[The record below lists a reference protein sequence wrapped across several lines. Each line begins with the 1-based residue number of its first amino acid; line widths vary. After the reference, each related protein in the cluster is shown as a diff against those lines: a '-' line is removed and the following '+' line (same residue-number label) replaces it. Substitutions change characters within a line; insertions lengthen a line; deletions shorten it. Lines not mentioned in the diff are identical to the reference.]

1 MSQEVKY
8 LKLSELRLWTENP
21 RHPIES
27 TATDEDIINLALENQ
42 DKKWDIAS
50 LSKKMGDY
58 YDFSE
63 LPTVVYHGKIPVVYD
78 GNRRVIIGK
87 IKLGL
92 VKLNSSYNL
101 SLPFY
106 PDEIP
111 CNVCTREIAL
121 KNILRKHSS
130 TGNWTALDKDI
141 FLHKFMNQEKSNFLI
156 FEEYTGMISSN
167 PHLNQGFVKSEILSD
182 KNLKAVGFEFKGGNF
197 LSKHTIEEIK
207 SIFSDISSKV
217 KNHDIYTRGENRGKL
232 IEVLDPTILSIID
245 KNKDNKLSDVTV
257 KIERT
262 INKPQ
267 VPRLTKRMSPKLPEI
282 FGGKLYLRQGDV
294 SDLHRDIMDL
304 YYFYAQKKDSLS
316 NTFPNLIRMSLRL
329 LWETAAG
336 STDQKMRDN
345 YIRDNFVEAK
355 SNLDKEMKTSLS
367 SYDITSPDKMIGLLH
382 IGAHNYKS
390 SSDFNQTLALSLMI
404 GAILNITHGK
414 TT

>member
-1 MSQEVKY
+1 MSQEIKY

-27 TATDEDIINLALENQ
+27 TASDEDIINLALENQ
-42 DKKWDIAS
+42 DKRWDIPT
-50 LSKKMGDY
+50 LIKKMGDY

-63 LPTVVYHGKIPVVYD
+63 LPTVVYHDKIPIVYD

-92 VKLNSSYNL
+92 VKLNSNYNL

-106 PDEIP
+106 PSEIP

-121 KNILRKHSS
+121 LNILRKHSE
-130 TGNWTALDKDI
+130 TGSWSRLDMDI
-141 FLHKFMNQEKSNFLI
+141 FLNKFMNQKKSNFLI
-156 FEEYTGMISSN
+156 IEEQTGFITSN
-167 PHLNQGFVKSEILSD
+167 PLLNQGFVKTEIFTED
-182 KNLKAVGFEFKGGNF
+182 NLKLMGLEIQGDKF
-197 LSKHTIEEIK
+197 LSKHSPEETK
-207 SIFSDISSKV
+207 SIFSDLCLKV
-217 KNHDIYTRGENRGKL
+217 KNHAIDTRTNRGKP
-232 IEVLDPTILSIID
+232 IKVLDPTILSIIN
-245 KNKDNKLSDVTV
+245 KNKDNKLSDVTI
-257 KIERT
+257 KIDKT

-282 FGGKLYLRQGDV
+282 FGGKLYLRQSDV
-294 SDLHRDIMDL
+294 SDLYRDIMDL
-304 YYFYAQKKDSLS
+304 YNFYAQKKDSLS

-336 STDQKMRDN
+336 STDQKSRDN
-345 YIRDNFVEAK
+345 YIRNNFVEAK

-367 SYDITSPDKMIGLLH
+367 SYDITSPDKIIELLH
-382 IGAHNYKS
+382 VGAHNYKS